1 MSEPLMSEPLVLA
14 FADARAESVFL
25 AGGKGASLARMA
37 RAGFPVPDGVVVTAA
52 CYRAF
57 TAAWPELEERAQT
70 LPVADPEALRRACTV
85 LREELLRRPFP
96 VAVEEA
102 LREAL
107 PEAVSAGPVSV
118 RSSATLEDL
127 AGAAFAGQHDSFL
140 GVSGAKSALEHVK
153 RCWASLWEDR
163 AVRYRHEQGFGITA
177 ADMAVVVQE
186 MVDADVAGVTFS
198 INPIT
203 GEVGRILV
211 TGAWGLGET
220 VVSGEGEVDQWV
232 IDKATREVVESR
244 LGHKTHAIH
253 QTPGGGTE
261 HTDVPE
267 DRRSAPCLTHDE
279 LQQLAT
285 LVLKVERHCAFPQDV
300 EWAVRDS
307 EVYLLQSRPVT
318 ELPARWTRQESAE
331 RFPNPI
337 TPLTWDFTTP
347 GFHESLAHSLDMM
360 GMPPFDGEWFTR
372 LDGYIYGNQT
382 AVEVFAAGHQAA
394 FDDLDDLTARVPALR
409 EGYRWVQ
416 ELPVHWARDLD
427 RYLLRLGRL
436 GARNLAGL
444 SLGELWAHVLEID
457 RVGREYFLP
466 NIAISITQGLLHR
479 LLFQMVAHVVGPTDA
494 PAVYDGLTCFCD
506 TKTGLVN
513 RDLYELA
520 CMVQNDKVLRRR
532 LVEGDRRTFVQS
544 GEMDAFPEFEARF
557 QRFLE
562 IHGHREVDFDA
573 YVPTWSGQPW
583 VVLENLR
590 LIVMRDK
597 VEEPGLADQERRSR
611 QQVTEREFLSGVPST
626 LRTFAGEII
635 RLARTYTA
643 LDDLEHYQ
651 TTRLTPPFRAA
662 VVEMGRRLVDAGGL
676 DEPEDVFFLRR
687 DTLEGVVVGR
697 VTMEDA
703 RCEARNAKEDHR
715 RHAESEPPFRW
726 GVEDEVEDHEGRL
739 NGPNG
744 RGSLSGLPGAPGVA
758 EGPVCL
764 VHSADDFARFTPGS
778 VLVARTTNP
787 AWTPLFYSAAAVVT
801 ESGGPLSHG
810 AVTAREVRIP
820 AVMAVRGALGQL
832 ADGVWVRVD
841 GTRGTVTLCEG
852 SCVRSA
858 TGS

>member
-1 MSEPLMSEPLVLA
+1 MSEPLGSEPLVLA
-14 FADARAESVFL
+14 FMDARAESVLL

-57 TAAWPELEERAQT
+57 TAAWPELEERART
-70 LPVADPEALRRACTV
+70 VPVTDPEALHLACTA
-85 LREELLRRPFP
+85 LREELLQRPFP
-96 VAVEEA
+96 PAVEEA

-140 GVSGAKSALEHVK
+140 GVSGAESALEHVK

-163 AVRYRHEQGFGITA
+163 AVRYRHEQGFGLTA

-198 INPIT
+198 INPVT
-203 GEVGRILV
+203 GEVRRILV

-232 IDKATREVVESR
+232 IDKATREVVESHV
-244 LGHKTHAIH
+244 GDKTNAIR

-261 HTDVPE
+261 RIDVPV
-267 DRRSAPCLTHDE
+267 DRRSTPCLTDDE
-279 LQQLAT
+279 LQRLAE
-285 LVLKVERHCAFPQDV
+285 LVLKVESHYAFPQDV

-307 EVYLLQSRPVT
+307 ELYLLQSRPVT
-318 ELPARWTRQESAE
+318 EFPARWTREESAE
-331 RFPNPI
+331 RFPNAV
-337 TPLTWDFTTP
+337 TPLTWDFTTH
-347 GFHESLAHSLDMM
+347 GFHESLAHSLEMM

-394 FDDLDDLTARVPALR
+394 FDDLDDLTARVPALS

-444 SLGELWAHVLEID
+444 SLEELWAHVLEID

-520 CMVQNDKVLRRR
+520 CMVRSDDVLRRR
-532 LVEGDRRTFVQS
+532 LVEGDRRTFVPS
-544 GEMDAFPEFEARF
+544 GEMEAFPEFEARF
-557 QRFLE
+557 RSFLE

-573 YVPTWSGQPW
+573 YIPTWSGQPW

-590 LIVMRDK
+590 LIVMQEG
-597 VEEPGLADQERRSR
+597 VEDPGPADQDLRSR
-611 QQVTEREFLSGVPST
+611 QQVTEREFLSGVPDA

-635 RLARTYTA
+635 RLARTFTA

-662 VVEMGRRLVDAGGL
+662 LVEIGGNLVNAGVL

-687 DTLEGVVVGR
+687 DTLEGVVERR
-697 VTMEDA
+697 VTVEDA
-703 RCEARNAKEDHR
+703 GREARQAKEDHR
-715 RHAESEPPFRW
+715 RHRESEPPFRW
-726 GVEDEVEDHEGRL
+726 GEEDELEDHEGQ
-739 NGPNG
+739 
-744 RGSLSGLPGAPGVA
+744 LSGLPGAPGMAV
-758 EGPVCL
+758 GPDCR
-764 VHSADDFARFTPGS
+764 VHSADDFARYTPGS

-820 AVMAVRGALGQL
+820 AVMAVRGALGHL
-832 ADGVWVRVD
+832 ADGVRVRVD
-841 GTRGTVTLCEG
+841 GTRGTVTVDSG
-852 SCVRSA
+852 
-858 TGS
+858 